1 MIEDTANLAKSK
13 QKLALI
19 SQCLKKIEEIV
30 EDQEEARRLSL
41 PLKLSDYLRY
51 IDLLVLIQRSQ
62 QKTWQVYKLEDFK
75 PPERP
80 QQSLDDEIFSVRHHI
95 KSWYLPTNI

>member
-30 EDQEEARRLSL
+30 EDQEEAR
-41 PLKLSDYLRY
+41 
-51 IDLLVLIQRSQ
+51 
-62 QKTWQVYKLEDFK
+62 
-75 PPERP
+75 
-80 QQSLDDEIFSVRHHI
+80 
-95 KSWYLPTNI
+95 